1 MVREFYIHPNFLGK
15 WLHQNKAEY
24 TGDYYDGVLLD
35 NFVVQTKNGIAAIY
49 EHYINPNKSDY
60 LVKFERGTGIVVYD
74 EFIGRALK
82 AYSID

>member
-1 MVREFYIHPNFLGK
+1 MIRELYIHPNFLAT
-15 WLHQNKAEY
+15 WLHQNKAEC

-35 NFVVQTKNGIAAIY
+35 NFYVQTKNGVAAIY

-60 LVKFERGTGIVVYD
+60 LVKFERGTSTAVYD
-74 EFIGRALK
+74 EFIEKALK